1 MVEDKITLE
10 SQKLKVKEVKMQ
22 EKFEVGKIVNTFGI
36 KGEVKVTLYTENIS
50 NFKKGNKIYVGNLEM
65 LVEHSRLQKNV
76 LILKLKGIDN
86 MTDAENLR
94 GNIIQVM
101 RNPKELPVGTYYI
114 ADLVGLD
121 VYTDEGNL
129 LGKIVDIYNTG
140 ANDIYTVK
148 TLEGKEVLLP
158 AIKDVIKQVDLQNE
172 KVIVHI
178 LKGLL

>member
-1 MVEDKITLE
+1 
-10 SQKLKVKEVKMQ
+10 MQ
-22 EKFEVGKIVNTFGI
+22 DKFEVGKIVNTFGI
-36 KGEVKVTLYTENIS
+36 KGEVKVNLYTEDIS
-50 NFKKGNKIYVGNLEM
+50 NFKTKSKVYVNDREM
-65 LVEHSRLQKNV
+65 QVENSRLQKNM

-86 MTDAENLR
+86 MNDAENLR
-94 GNIIQVM
+94 GSIIKVD
-101 RNPKELPVGTYYI
+101 RSKKGLPVGTYYI